1 MRILYSFREPV
12 RGSISV
18 LPSRPRAEKNKKQK
32 DFFPFCFF
40 PFPFCFFPFPFCFF
54 PFFLFPFCFFLFV
67 STRGNHEIR
76 GSDVTIP
83 HPASTSKPGNV
94 EVLHKCAPNQ
104 RPIHFRIHDNIPPPH
119 GMDDVGLAAV
129 RRCTR
134 GLLLS

>member
-40 PFPFCFFPFPFCFF
+40 P
-54 PFFLFPFCFFLFV
+54 FPFCFFLFV